1 MLSGLIQNGFS
12 RTTIAAIRSQ
22 SAEFYELAK
31 PRIALLVLVTTFVGM
46 WVASNGTA
54 SLALIF
60 FTLLGTGLASSA
72 SGALNN
78 YIDREIDQRM
88 ARTRNRA
95 LPAGRMRPQ
104 HALWF
109 AFILTITAFLILN
122 YTVNALTAWLTMLT
136 IFFYVVV
143 YTVWL
148 KRHSSLCTEIGG
160 VAGALPPVIGWTA
173 VTNEITWPAVLLFT
187 LIFLWQPPHFWALA
201 LVRAN
206 EYKQANIP
214 MLPVVSGVRSTKF
227 RMLIY
232 TAALLPATA
241 AMYWLGLLGMPL
253 LIASLGF
260 GLVYLVLTIDFARKP
275 VTVKSARRLFG
286 FSILYLL
293 GLFTL
298 IFVDSQ
304 FNAMIT

>member
-1 MLSGLIQNGFS
+1 MLSGLLQNGFS
-12 RTTIAAIRSQ
+12 RTTLSAIRTQ
-22 SAEFYELAK
+22 SFEFYELAK

-46 WVASNGTA
+46 WVASSGTA
-54 SLALIF
+54 SLSLIF

-72 SGALNN
+72 SGAFNN

-104 HALWF
+104 QALWF
-109 AFILTITAFLILN
+109 AFILTLAAYLILN

-148 KRHSSLCTEIGG
+148 KRNSSLCTEIGG

-173 VTNEITWPAVLLFT
+173 VTNEITWPAVLLF
-187 LIFLWQPPHFWALA
+187 LIIFLWQPPHFWALA

-214 MLPVVSGVRSTKF
+214 MLPVVSGVRPTKV

-232 TAALLPATA
+232 TAALLPATV
-241 AMYWLGLLGMPL
+241 AMYWLGLLDMPL
-253 LIASLGF
+253 LIASLGL
-260 GLVYLVLTIDFARKP
+260 GIAYLVLTIDFARKP
-275 VTVKSARRLFG
+275 VSVKSARRLFG

-298 IFVDSQ
+298 VFANSQ
-304 FNAMIT
+304 INAMIS

>member
-72 SGALNN
+72 SGAFNN

-109 AFILTITAFLILN
+109 AFILTISAFLILN

-206 EYKQANIP
+206 EYKEANIP

-241 AMYWLGLLGMPL
+241 AMYWLGLLGIPL

>member
-1 MLSGLIQNGFS
+1 MLSGLIQNGLS
-12 RTTIAAIRSQ
+12 RTTISAIRNQ
-22 SAEFYELAK
+22 SSDFYELAK

-46 WVASNGTA
+46 WVASQGTA
-54 SLALIF
+54 SLSLVM
-60 FTLLGTGLASSA
+60 FTLLGTGLASAA

-95 LPAGRMRPQ
+95 LPAGRIRPQ

-109 AFILTITAFLILN
+109 AFVLTISAYLILN

-143 YTVWL
+143 YTIWL
-148 KRHSSLCTEIGG
+148 KRKSSLCTEIGG

-173 VTNEITWPAVLLFT
+173 VTNEITWPAVLLFMI
-187 LIFLWQPPHFWALA
+187 IFLWQPPHFWALA

-206 EYKQANIP
+206 EYKQAKIP
-214 MLPVVSGVRSTKF
+214 MLPVVSGVRPTKL

-241 AMYWLGLLGMPL
+241 AMYWHGLLGLPL
-253 LIASLGF
+253 LLASLGF
-260 GLVYLVLTIDFARKP
+260 GLVYLILTIDFARKP
-275 VTVKSARRLFG
+275 VTARSARRLFG

-298 IFVDSQ
+298 IFVNSQ
-304 FNAMIT
+304 LYALIA

>member
-1 MLSGLIQNGFS
+1 MLSGLLQNGFS
-12 RTTIAAIRSQ
+12 RTTLSAIRNQ
-22 SAEFYELAK
+22 SADFYELAK

-46 WVASNGTA
+46 WVASKGTA
-54 SLALIF
+54 SLSLIF

-109 AFILTITAFLILN
+109 ALVLTIAAYLILN
-122 YTVNALTAWLTMLT
+122 YTVNTLTAWLTMLT

-148 KRHSSLCTEIGG
+148 KRNSSLCTEIGG

-173 VTNEITWPAVLLFT
+173 VTNEITWPAILLF
-187 LIFLWQPPHFWALA
+187 LIIFLWQPPHFWALA

-214 MLPVVSGVRSTKF
+214 MLPVVSGVRPTKI

-241 AMYWLGLLGMPL
+241 AMYWQGLLGIPL
-253 LIASLGF
+253 LVASLSL
-260 GLVYLVLTIDFARKP
+260 GLAYLILTIDFARRP
-275 VTVKSARRLFG
+275 VSVKSARRLFG

-298 IFVDSQ
+298 IFADSQ
-304 FNAMIT
+304 LSAMIS